1 MLTGAFIKHA
11 LAHRLPS
18 QCGVCRAWPSR
29 ALCEDCVQRFAQPR
43 QRCRTCALPLAADQ
57 PQCGACIA
65 HPPPLDACVAALDYA
80 YPWPALI
87 TQFKF
92 GQAPG
97 WAHTLALLLR
107 SAPWVEPA
115 LEQARWLLP
124 MPLSTERLRERGYN
138 QAALLARALA
148 PHKTRTDL
156 LLRVQHAPP
165 QSTLSRAERLRAV
178 QNAFAVEPRLA
189 AELPGQRVVL
199 VDDVMTSGATL
210 HAAAQELRAAG
221 VAHIS
226 AVVLAR
232 TEVEWAD

>member
-1 MLTGAFIKHA
+1 MLTGAFIQHA

-43 QRCRTCALPLAADQ
+43 HRCRTCALPLQVEQ

-80 YPWPALI
+80 YPWSALI

-92 GQAPG
+92 HQSPG
-97 WAHTLALLLR
+97 WAHTLALLLH

-115 LEQARWLLP
+115 LEGARWLLP
-124 MPLSTERLRERGYN
+124 LPLS
-138 QAALLARALA
+138 
-148 PHKTRTDL
+148 
-156 LLRVQHAPP
+156 
-165 QSTLSRAERLRAV
+165 AERLRAV
-178 QNAFAVEPRLA
+178 QHAFAVEPRLA
-189 AELPGQRVVL
+189 AELQGQRVVL

-210 HAAAQELRAAG
+210 HAAAQVLRAAG
-221 VAHIS
+221 AAHIS

-232 TEVEWAD
+232 TEVELAD